1 MKRKAALTA
10 LVVCLAGVA
19 AVGQPTSWQQQMEE
33 DRRSAASGEITT
45 LVIRPGTKLAA
56 KWPAGVYVF
65 YNNPRPFCY
74 AYTVPGQWYPLPGG
88 TLRSKDGGSMASVTF
103 RPPSALQ
110 NAVGPSMLEQARNVA
125 LQQIERDLHQS
136 VAGAELVPFKS
147 PRQGTWQ
154 LKASPLVA
162 RDGRSVPFP
171 LYILVDLSPHTFA
184 EVNVMGTGD
193 DENMARRIIGDLRTT
208 SDSECYFADL
218 EWMYK
223 ASQEER
229 Q

>member
-1 MKRKAALTA
+1 MKREAVVMALA
-10 LVVCLAGVA
+10 LCLVGVA
-19 AVGQPTSWQQQMEE
+19 AVGQPASWQQQLEE
-33 DRRSAASGEITT
+33 DRRSAANGETTT

-74 AYTVPGQWYPLPGG
+74 AYTVPGEWYPLPGG
-88 TLRSKDGGSMASVTF
+88 TLRSKNGGSMAVTF
-103 RPPSALQ
+103 RPPSALK
-110 NAVGPSMLEQARNVA
+110 NAVGTTMLEQARNVA
-125 LQQIERDLHQS
+125 IQQIERDLHQP
-136 VAGAELVPFKS
+136 VAGAELIPFTS

-154 LKASPLVA
+154 LKAAPLVA
-162 RDGRSVPFP
+162 RDGRTVPFP

-218 EWMYK
+218 ERMYK
-223 ASQEER
+223 ASQVER

>member
-1 MKRKAALTA
+1 MKREAALTA
-10 LVVCLAGVA
+10 LAFCLAGVA
-19 AVGQPTSWQQQMEE
+19 AVGQPASWQQQMEE
-33 DRRSAASGEITT
+33 DRRSAANGEITT

-74 AYTVPGQWYPLPGG
+74 AYMVPGEWYPLPGG
-88 TLRSKDGGSMASVTF
+88 KLRSKDGASMAGVTF
-103 RPPSALQ
+103 RQPSALK
-110 NAVGPSMLEQARNVA
+110 NADGMTMLEQARNVA
-125 LQQIERDLHQS
+125 VRQIEQDLHQP
-136 VAGAELVPFKS
+136 VASAELVPFES
-147 PRQGTWQ
+147 GRRGTWQ
-154 LKASPLVA
+154 LKAAPLAA
-162 RDGRSVPFP
+162 RDGRTIPFP

-184 EVNVMGTGD
+184 EVNVTGTGD

-208 SDSECYFADL
+208 SDSGCYFADL
-218 EWMYK
+218 ERIYK

>member
-1 MKRKAALTA
+1 MKRKAALMG
-10 LVVCLAGVA
+10 LVFCLVSVA
-19 AVGQPTSWQQQMEE
+19 VVGQPASWQQQLEE
-33 DRRSAASGEITT
+33 DRRSAANGEITT

-74 AYTVPGQWYPLPGG
+74 AYTVPGEWYPLPGG
-88 TLRSKDGGSMASVTF
+88 TLRSKNGGSMAVTF
-103 RPPSALQ
+103 RPPSALK
-110 NAVGPSMLEQARNVA
+110 NAVGTTMLEQARNVA
-125 LQQIERDLHQS
+125 IHQIERDLHQT
-136 VAGAELVPFKS
+136 VAGAQLIPFES

-154 LKASPLVA
+154 LKAAPLVG
-162 RDGRSVPFP
+162 RDGRTVPFP

-184 EVNVMGTGD
+184 EVNVVGTGD

-208 SDSECYFADL
+208 SDSECYFPEL
-218 EWMYK
+218 ERMYK
-223 ASQEER
+223 SSQEER